1 MEDLSSHQTI
11 APIIKESEILHPEL
25 LQIYDLISNVRK
37 TRKIEIEKGIKK
49 MLRYEII
56 NRDTIEVDLQ
66 NDYKVIALAKW
77 NYKEKKYYVTL
88 LIHEQ
93 SVDNWSL
100 IEEPERIS
108 LESDVKSIKNDMATL
123 VTNLLT
129 EGFFKKYI
137 KRYEYELKCFD
148 RGNELFEKERM
159 DTKNV

>member
-1 MEDLSSHQTI
+1 
-11 APIIKESEILHPEL
+11 
-25 LQIYDLISNVRK
+25 
-37 TRKIEIEKGIKK
+37 